1 MTQLQSNLS
10 SEQLYCITFHF
21 NAQISNTLLP
31 YKVIFFLEPNGS
43 LEPALSFQHWWIISS
58 VSHSV
63 FIFKCNLG
71 MSVSLSPFLNVITGT
86 ENRNSQTSLNW
97 NLDGP
102 FQNVDNVA
110 QHCEIHSKDFLKE
123 NVHNFGK
130 KTRLNWNMDHSK
142 YSYCCTAL
150 WNSFKRR
157 LKWKTFII
165 WEANWIELESG
176 PF

>member
-1 MTQLQSNLS
+1 
-10 SEQLYCITFHF
+10 
-21 NAQISNTLLP
+21 
-31 YKVIFFLEPNGS
+31 
-43 LEPALSFQHWWIISS
+43 
-58 VSHSV
+58 
-63 FIFKCNLG
+63 

-110 QHCEIHSKDFLKE
+110 QHCEIHSKEFLKE

-142 YSYCCTAL
+142 YLYTIAQHCEIHSEDYL
-150 WNSFKRR
+150 NEKR
-157 LKWKTFII
+157 FQY
-165 WEANWIELESG
+165 
-176 PF
+176 

>member
-1 MTQLQSNLS
+1 MCVLKLILGNKYVYSIYWRQTIVTNGIVYKELQKS
-10 SEQLYCITFHF
+10 
-21 NAQISNTLLP
+21 
-31 YKVIFFLEPNGS
+31 FLEPNGS

-63 FIFKCNLG
+63 FISKCNLG

-86 ENRNSQTSLNW
+86 ENRNSQISLNW

-142 YSYCCTAL
+142 YLNYCTAL
-150 WNSFKRR
+150 WN
-157 LKWKTFII
+157 
-165 WEANWIELESG
+165 WIELEPG

>member
-1 MTQLQSNLS
+1 MSLPA
-10 SEQLYCITFHF
+10 FHSTHELEIF
-21 NAQISNTLLP
+21 SQFLNFTKNRFDDFKYLL
-31 YKVIFFLEPNGS
+31 VFLEPNGS

-123 NVHNFGK
+123 NVHNYGK
-130 KTRLNWNMDHSK
+130 KTRLNRYMNHSK
-142 YSYCCTAL
+142 YLYYCTAL